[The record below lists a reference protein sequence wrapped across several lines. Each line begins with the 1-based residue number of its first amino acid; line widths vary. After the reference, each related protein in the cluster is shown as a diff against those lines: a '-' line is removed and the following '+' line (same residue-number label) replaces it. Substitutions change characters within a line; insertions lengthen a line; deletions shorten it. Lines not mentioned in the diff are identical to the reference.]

1 MSSRETILR
10 RVLIV
15 GLLLASAGTMCNSA
29 FGLSPGFPAG
39 PIPTPLP
46 TPPATPTPS
55 PTPRPTPTPAA
66 TPTPTPVPPSYA
78 QVVTLESP
86 QLQYRDGTS
95 PVGTQSP
102 YGPYS
107 IIIAMY
113 LNSNDP
119 TSFEI
124 VRTFQARSPG
134 NVYGPSQPVSSPTVS
149 ASFTRTGQLA
159 DNVTMLTV
167 YPHPENPYGKET
179 LSVYTLD
186 SHGNIIQP
194 TLNAVPILVY
204 PVSTAK
210 IYNSLSY
217 FPTSAPASSPSS
229 SFATSPPSTT
239 SASPYPGPSPFGIPY
254 PSPAAGATP
263 NPLVNFTGDTARLD
277 VEIDN
282 AYPGGTTWVVVYPG
296 APSATPPSSAREV
309 ANSRLTAPTTDLVPE
324 RDVFIEVGTGTNTVG
339 GLLFPTTT
347 TPTAYTVQVIQFRP
361 PYGTGGMET
370 LATANFTVV
379 SSSFQINGQV
389 GKLTP

>member
-1 MSSRETILR
+1 M
-10 RVLIV
+10 
-15 GLLLASAGTMCNSA
+15 
-29 FGLSPGFPAG
+29 
-39 PIPTPLP
+39 
-46 TPPATPTPS
+46 
-55 PTPRPTPTPAA
+55 
-66 TPTPTPVPPSYA
+66 
-78 QVVTLESP
+78 ESP
-86 QLQYRDGTS
+86 QLQYRDGSFTN
-95 PVGTQSP
+95 GTQSP
-102 YGPYS
+102 FGPYS

-119 TSFEI
+119 TQFEV
-124 VRTFQARSPG
+124 VRTFQARSPL

-186 SHGNIIQP
+186 SHGNI
-194 TLNAVPILVY
+194 TGAALNAVPILVY

-229 SFATSPPSTT
+229 AFATYPPSTT
-239 SASPYPGPSPFGIPY
+239 SSSPYPSPSPFGIPY
-254 PSPAAGATP
+254 PSPAPGATP

-296 APSATPPSSAREV
+296 PALATLPSTAREV
-309 ANSRLTAPTTDLVPE
+309 ANSRLTAPTTDLVLE
-324 RDVFIEVGTGTNTVG
+324 RDVFVEVGTGTNTGG
-339 GLLFPTTT
+339 GLLFPAST

-361 PYGTGGMET
+361 PYGGADGMET

-379 SSSFQINGQV
+379 SSSFNVNGQI